1 MFADGGWADM
11 RSPGVASLLSV
22 AVCSCR
28 TGAALA
34 AVCKVLST
42 PHPNIQDAVNDNSF
56 TEMVV
61 AAGTFVESVE
71 IDRSLEITGNS
82 STTTMIEGGVVVT
95 GAGVELTL
103 NDPKVDAGASSAAG
117 CYPVA
122 VEVSGGASLTS
133 SNLVAVNADSDAR
146 LIFRDG
152 FETGDTGFW
161 SGTTP

>member
-1 MFADGGWADM
+1 MSQTGRTAWLKCVMFADGGWADM

-103 NDPKVDAGASSAAG
+103 NDQRSTPVRRLLPGVIPSLWRSA
-117 CYPVA
+117 
-122 VEVSGGASLTS
+122 E
-133 SNLVAVNADSDAR
+133 AR
-146 LIFRDG
+146 
-152 FETGDTGFW
+152 
-161 SGTTP
+161 P